1 MKKIRKKRKTREID
15 GANLAQQ
22 IEDVKTEHG
31 LAGYRLFPSPDGVVH
46 LGASVEDDC
55 VDVWLPWDIYREAM
69 AKRVE
74 HPEKVE
80 EPEPSEP
87 RMVNESKG
95 EIFEPENN
103 EEADGQ

>member
-69 AKRVE
+69 AKRNEVICTP
-74 HPEKVE
+74 PEKAE
-80 EPEPSEP
+80 EYYPDP
-87 RMVNESKG
+87 G
-95 EIFEPENN
+95 
-103 EEADGQ
+103 GG